1 MFRALDAVS
10 VRNYNHTHTIMSD
23 NNNTDT
29 ETLKRVLARELSEMQ
44 ANGELD
50 DLERAEEREQLAE
63 SAFTS
68 RDLQKLE
75 ESDAES
81 PSEYILDEYG
91 VSVEDYSDSEE
102 LRAALSA
109 KRSDLR
115 EQQVGRR
122 PGVR

>member
-1 MFRALDAVS
+1 
-10 VRNYNHTHTIMSD
+10 MSD